1 MREGIL
7 LMNWD
12 LIWLGVM
19 LTIMSIGLALKPIFD
34 KFRANRAKE
43 QRQPEKYRF
52 IPY

>member
-1 MREGIL
+1 
-7 LMNWD
+7 MNRD

-19 LTIMSIGLALKPIFD
+19 LTILSISLALKPLFD

-43 QRQPEKYRF
+43 QRQPEKYHF